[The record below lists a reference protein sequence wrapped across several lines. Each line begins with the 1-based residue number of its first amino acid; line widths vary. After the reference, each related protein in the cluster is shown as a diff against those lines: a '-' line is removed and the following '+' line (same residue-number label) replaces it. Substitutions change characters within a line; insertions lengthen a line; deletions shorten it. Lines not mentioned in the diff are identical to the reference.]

1 MFVGTKCN
9 TYICATKRTE
19 MEKYNQLRK
28 QFESDIKKL
37 FPLSTKLDLS
47 ITLDQVNVEELKSL
61 NQPLEK
67 RNLFG
72 TMDYMVANVSNDEFQ
87 SEIL

>member
-1 MFVGTKCN
+1 
-9 TYICATKRTE
+9 

-37 FPLSTKLDLS
+37 FPLSTNLDLS

-61 NQPLEK
+61 NQPMQ
-67 RNLFG
+67 RRTLFG

>member
-1 MFVGTKCN
+1 MDT
-9 TYICATKRTE
+9 
-19 MEKYNQLRK
+19 YNQLRK
-28 QFESDIKKL
+28 QFESEIKKL
-37 FPLSTKLDLS
+37 FPNSPDLDLS

-61 NQPLEK
+61 NQPLVK

-72 TMDYMVANVSNDEFQ
+72 TMDYMVANVGNDEFQ

>member
-1 MFVGTKCN
+1 MLVLHLVPTFVQPN
-9 TYICATKRTE
+9 EHY

-28 QFESDIKKL
+28 QFENDIKKL
-37 FPLSTKLDLS
+37 FPLSTNLDIS
-47 ITLDQVNVEELKSL
+47 ITIDQVNVEELKSL

-72 TMDYMVANVSNDEFQ
+72 AMDYIVANVSNDEFQ

>member
-1 MFVGTKCN
+1 MQPNKH
-9 TYICATKRTE
+9 Y

-28 QFESDIKKL
+28 QFEDDIKKL
-37 FPLSTKLDLS
+37 FPLSTNLDLS

>member
-1 MFVGTKCN
+1 
-9 TYICATKRTE
+9 

-37 FPLSTKLDLS
+37 FPLSTNLDIS
-47 ITLDQVNVEELKSL
+47 ITIDQVNVEELKSL
-61 NQPLEK
+61 NQPIEK

-72 TMDYMVANVSNDEFQ
+72 TMDYLVANVSNDEFQ

>member
-1 MFVGTKCN
+1 
-9 TYICATKRTE
+9 

-28 QFESDIKKL
+28 QFEDDIKKL
-37 FPLSTKLDLS
+37 FPLSTNLDLS

>member
-1 MFVGTKCN
+1 LRNQTN
-9 TYICATKRTE
+9 IE

-37 FPLSTKLDLS
+37 FPLSPALDIS

-61 NQPLEK
+61 NQPIEK

-72 TMDYMVANVSNDEFQ
+72 TMDYLVANVSNDEFQ